1 MMRSYDASTLINTPS
16 AAAGAIQL
24 ADAATLAAKRV
35 GAVPRPHDYVEYLVE
50 GMEPILQIKT

>member
-1 MMRSYDASTLINTPS
+1 MMRSYDTSTLINTPS

-35 GAVPRPHDYVEYLVE
+35 WVL
-50 GMEPILQIKT
+50 